1 MKELLLHVCCA
12 PCALI
17 PVRELSSSFQITLY
31 FFNPNIHPYKEA
43 LERLE
48 SVKALAKEYQLPL
61 MVGEYPY
68 QAFLDSILK
77 LSDSS
82 MLNRCHTCYQVRL
95 SKTKQIALE
104 HQIPY
109 FSTTLLY
116 SKYQNHEGII
126 ASAQQLDH
134 KSPSPAFYYQD
145 FRPFFDEG
153 QKLARE
159 KNYYMQK
166 YCGCIFSNEDRYK
179 KSSHFGNTLL
189 RNQ

>member
-1 MKELLLHVCCA
+1 M
-12 PCALI
+12 
-17 PVRELSSSFQITLY
+17 PVRELSSSFQITLF

-48 SVKALAKEYQLPL
+48 SVKTLAKEYQLPL
-61 MVGEYPY
+61 LIGDYPY
-68 QAFLDSILK
+68 QPFLSSILE

-82 MLNRCHTCYQVRL
+82 SPSRCNTCYQVRL
-95 SKTKQIALE
+95 SKSRHMALE

-116 SKYQNHEGII
+116 SKYQNHEAIV
-126 ASAQQLDH
+126 ANAQELDRE
-134 KSPSPAFYYQD
+134 SPSPAFYYQD

-179 KSSHFGNTLL
+179 KSSHFGNNLI

>member
-1 MKELLLHVCCA
+1 MRELLLHVCCA
-12 PCALI
+12 PCALM
-17 PVRELSSSFQITLY
+17 PVRELSSSFKLTLY

-48 SVKALAKEYQLPL
+48 SVKTLANEYQLPL
-61 MVGEYPY
+61 IIGDYPY
-68 QAFLDSILK
+68 QPFLSSILE

-82 MLNRCHTCYQVRL
+82 APHRCNTCYQLRL
-95 SKTKQIALE
+95 SKTRQTAIEQKL
-104 HQIPY
+104 PY

-116 SKYQNHEGII
+116 SKYQNHEAII
-126 ASAQQLDH
+126 ANAQEQDH
-134 KSPSPAFYYQD
+134 ESTAPAFYYQD

-159 KNYYMQK
+159 KNYYIQK

-179 KSSHFGNTLL
+179 KNTHFGNNLI